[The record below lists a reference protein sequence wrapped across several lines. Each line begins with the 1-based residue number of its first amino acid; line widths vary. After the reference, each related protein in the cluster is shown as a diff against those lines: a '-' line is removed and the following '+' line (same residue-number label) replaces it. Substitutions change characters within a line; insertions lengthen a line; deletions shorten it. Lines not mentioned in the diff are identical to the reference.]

1 MPKKSVSD
9 RRRPRFAGV
18 SSMALAITCLGGA
31 NGSAADPGTAVDKI
45 STATPIKHVL
55 IIIGENRSFDHLYA
69 TYVPKN
75 RDERMLNLLSEGIV
89 NADGTPG
96 PNFADGH
103 QYRIT
108 SAPNGGKFFIS
119 ANLKSKALYNVLPAP
134 DIGGVQNPPAIAV
147 LSIPGG
153 DPGLPP
159 RSQFLFGTGGAGLS
173 RESARHPHNKC
184 QRAAPR
190 PVPDDRSDNA
200 L

>member
-1 MPKKSVSD
+1 
-9 RRRPRFAGV
+9 
-18 SSMALAITCLGGA
+18 
-31 NGSAADPGTAVDKI
+31 
-45 STATPIKHVL
+45 
-55 IIIGENRSFDHLYA
+55 
-69 TYVPKN
+69 
-75 RDERMLNLLSEGIV
+75 MLNLLSERIV

-159 RSQFLFGTGGAGLS
+159 RSQFLFGTGGAGLA
-173 RESARHPHNKC
+173 REVWPRHPHNKC